1 MTERPTIS
9 FPPKR
14 ATDCPLNPPPAY
26 EKLRETRPVC
36 PVTMANG
43 QPAWLLTRYGDVKRM
58 LGDPRSSS
66 DRSKPGYPAY
76 PLPAEELGKRWLS
89 RLDPPEHDVL
99 RRLVAPEFSVR
110 RIRAMQPRLETVLEE
125 LLDEFTRKL
134 QPADL
139 VFEFALR
146 FTSTV
151 ICELLGIPPGDHE
164 MFYRTVALCMVA
176 DPAPDRVR
184 EALEANQAFVD
195 FVERLIAAKQEDPGD
210 DLISRLI
217 VQQVRP
223 GHLSCS
229 ELVDLTRF
237 FIVAG
242 YETTGNTMALGVLV
256 LLRHRDQ
263 LDLLKAEPA
272 RWDRA
277 VEEILRYTTITHS
290 GRRRVAVADI
300 ELGGTAIPAGDGMV
314 GAQDAANRDPAVF
327 PDPDRFDIG
336 REGPQHLAFGF
347 GVHTCMGAPLAR
359 LELQIA
365 FPALFRRM
373 PDLQVAV
380 PFDELPFKYD
390 SQIYGLHELPVSW

>member
-1 MTERPTIS
+1 
-9 FPPKR
+9 
-14 ATDCPLNPPPAY
+14 
-26 EKLRETRPVC
+26 
-36 PVTMANG
+36 
-43 QPAWLLTRYGDVKRM
+43 
-58 LGDPRSSS
+58 
-66 DRSKPGYPAY
+66 
-76 PLPAEELGKRWLS
+76 
-89 RLDPPEHDVL
+89 
-99 RRLVAPEFSVR
+99 
-110 RIRAMQPRLETVLEE
+110 
-125 LLDEFTRKL
+125 
-134 QPADL
+134 
-139 VFEFALR
+139 
-146 FTSTV
+146 
-151 ICELLGIPPGDHE
+151 

-314 GAQDAANRDPAVF
+314 GAQDAANRDPGVF

-373 PDLQVAV
+373 PELQVAV

>member
-9 FPPKR
+9 FPPQR
-14 ATDCPLNPPPAY
+14 AAGCPLDPPPAY
-26 EKLRETRPVC
+26 GELRETQPVC

-43 QPAWLLTRYGDVKRM
+43 QSAWLLTRYSDVKQM
-58 LGDPRSSS
+58 LGDARSSS
-66 DRSKPGYPAY
+66 DRSKPGFPAY
-76 PLPAEELGKRWLS
+76 PLPAEELGKRWLA
-89 RLDPPEHDVL
+89 RLDPPEHDVI
-99 RRLVAPEFSVR
+99 RRMVAPEFSVR
-110 RIRAMQPRLETVLEE
+110 RIRAMRPRLEELLEE
-125 LLDEFTRKL
+125 LLDEFTCKP
-134 QPADL
+134 QPADF
-139 VFEFALR
+139 VSEFALR
-146 FTSTV
+146 YTSTV
-151 ICELLGIPPGDHE
+151 ICDLLGIPPGDHE
-164 MFYRTVALCMVA
+164 MFYRVVALCLVA
-176 DPAPDRVR
+176 DPAPDRVQ
-184 EALEANQAFVD
+184 EALEANQVFVD
-195 FVERLIAAKQEDPGD
+195 FVERLITAKQEDPAD

-217 VQQVRP
+217 IEQVRP
-223 GHLSCS
+223 GHLSRS
-229 ELVDLTRF
+229 ELIDLTRF

-272 RWDRA
+272 RWERA

-300 ELGGTAIPAGDGMV
+300 ELGGTAIPGGDGMV
-314 GAQDAANRDPAVF
+314 GAPDAANRDPAVF